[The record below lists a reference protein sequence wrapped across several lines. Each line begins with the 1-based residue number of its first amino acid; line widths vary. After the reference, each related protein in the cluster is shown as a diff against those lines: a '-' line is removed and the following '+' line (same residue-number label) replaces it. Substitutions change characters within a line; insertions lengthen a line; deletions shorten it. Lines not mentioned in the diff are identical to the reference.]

1 MKGLKMSKIS
11 NERLFEV
18 IRSPLISEKA
28 TFVSQFN
35 HYVFKVAVD
44 SSKPEIKEAIQSI
57 FNVEVKSVNTLN
69 QKGKKKRFRGKVG
82 TRPGI
87 KKAYIKLVEGQT
99 IDTTLEVK

>member
-1 MKGLKMSKIS
+1 MSKIS
-11 NERLFEV
+11 NERIYEV

-35 HYVFKVAVD
+35 HYVFKVAVS

-69 QKGKKKRFRGKVG
+69 QKGKKKRFSGKVG
-82 TRPGI
+82 SRPGV
-87 KKAYIKLVEGQT
+87 KKAYIKLAEGQT

>member
-1 MKGLKMSKIS
+1 MSKIS
-11 NERLFEV
+11 NERIYEV

-69 QKGKKKRFRGKVG
+69 QKGKKRDLEERLVLDQGLKRL
-82 TRPGI
+82 I
-87 KKAYIKLVEGQT
+87 LS
-99 IDTTLEVK
+99 

>member
-1 MKGLKMSKIS
+1 MSKIS
-11 NERLFEV
+11 NERIYEV

-57 FNVEVKSVNTLN
+57 FKVEVKSVNTLN

-82 TRPGI
+82 TRPGV
-87 KKAYIKLVEGQT
+87 KKAYIKLAEGQT